1 MYTPFTK
8 DPGMKR
14 ILLPIGLLIAGT
26 AAMAQSPEDA
36 LRLGTSNSF
45 GTARQLAIGG
55 AMTSLGGEIS
65 ATYINPAGLGM
76 YRTSEFVLSPGFGLY
91 NGKSDYR
98 GSAAKADKLNKFSL
112 GTSGFVFGMGGNQ
125 YSKWK
130 SKAISLT
137 VNRTADFNST
147 TYYKG
152 QNDFSSFSEQYVLDF
167 AQSGLSLN
175 NDSWRNSNLIGLP
188 TKMAVYEY
196 LIDTLNV
203 SGGGITIIGQGE
215 KAALLDQEKRITTK
229 GGATEFALGYGANMD
244 DKVYW
249 GISVGI
255 PIMNYSRTSYY
266 RESDASGDNDNDF
279 KYASYEETLT
289 QKGVG
294 LNAKLGMIIRPAD
307 RWRFGFAL
315 HTPTVYGIDENITAA
330 KMVTDLENY
339 PTKYNLPAGPDSVSL
354 NSFPVSTI
362 KYDAFTPWRFML
374 SGTFILNEVEDV
386 NKQKGFITADVEYTT
401 VQASR
406 FRSADQL
413 GNNDT
418 YYKDLNAA
426 TKAIYKNVFNFRAGG
441 ELKFK
446 TIMARLGFAYFGN
459 PYEDNSLK
467 GGRMNLSGGL
477 GYRDQG
483 IFIDLT
489 YVHSMGKDVNF
500 PYRLSDKNNTFANLK
515 NNTGN
520 VMLTFGVKF

>member
-26 AAMAQSPEDA
+26 TVLAQSPEDA
-36 LRLGTSNSF
+36 LRLGTSHSF
-45 GTARQLAIGG
+45 GTARQLSIGG

-76 YRTSEFVLSPGFGLY
+76 YKTSEFVLSPGFSFYG
-91 NGKSDYR
+91 GKSDYR
-98 GSAAKADKLNKFSL
+98 GSAGKADNQQKFNL
-112 GTSGFVFGMGGNQ
+112 GTSGFVFGMGGNP

-152 QNDFSSFSEQYVLDF
+152 QNDYSSFSEQYVLDF

-175 NDSWRNSNLIGLP
+175 NDSWRNSGLIGLP

-196 LIDTLNV
+196 LIDTLNII
-203 SGGGITIIGQGE
+203 GGGTTIIGQGE
-215 KAALLDQEKRITTK
+215 KSSLLDQERRITTK
-229 GGATEFALGYGANMD
+229 GGATEFSLGYGANMD

-255 PIMNYSRTSYY
+255 PIMNYSRTSYF

-279 KYASYEETLT
+279 KYASYEETMT

-315 HTPTVYGIDENITAA
+315 HTPTVYGVDENITAA

-339 PTKYNLPAGPDSVSL
+339 PTKYNLPAGADSVSL
-354 NSFPVSTI
+354 NSFPVNTI
-362 KYDAFTPWRFML
+362 KYDAFTPWRFMV
-374 SGTFILNEVEDV
+374 SGTFILNEVQDV

>member
-1 MYTPFTK
+1 
-8 DPGMKR
+8 MKR
-14 ILLPIGLLIAGT
+14 IILPIGLMIMGT
-26 AAMAQSPEDA
+26 AAMAQIPEDA
-36 LRLGTSNSF
+36 LRMGSANYF
-45 GTARQLAIGG
+45 GTARHLAIGG

-76 YRTSEFVLSPGFGLY
+76 YKTSEFVLSPGFSLY
-91 NGKSDYR
+91 NGKGEYR
-98 GSAAKADKLNKFSL
+98 GTSSKADKENKFNF

-125 YSKWK
+125 YTKWK
-130 SKAISLT
+130 SRAISLT

-152 QNDFSSFSEQYVLDF
+152 QNDYSSFSEQYALDF
-167 AQSGLSLN
+167 AQSGLSLD
-175 NDSWRNSNLIGLP
+175 NDSWRNSGLIGLP

-196 LIDTLNV
+196 LIDTLHIN
-203 SGGGITIIGQGE
+203 GGGITLIGQGE
-215 KAALLDQEKRITTK
+215 KASLLDQERRVTTK
-229 GGATEFALGYGANMD
+229 GGATEFAIGYGANMD

-255 PIMNYSRTSYY
+255 PILNYSRTSYY
-266 RESDASGDNDNDF
+266 KESDATGDNDNDF
-279 KYASYEETLT
+279 KYASYEETMT

-294 LNAKLGMIIRPAD
+294 VNAKLGMIIRPAD

-339 PTKYNLPAGPDSVSL
+339 PTKYNLPAGADSVSL
-354 NSFPVSTI
+354 NTFPANTI
-362 KYDAFTPWRFML
+362 KYDATTPWKFIV
-374 SGTFILNEVEDV
+374 SGTFILNEVQDV
-386 NKQKGFITADVEYTT
+386 TKQKGFLTADVEYTT
-401 VQASR
+401 IQASR
-406 FRSADQL
+406 FRSAEDL

-426 TKAIYKNVFNFRAGG
+426 TKAIYKNVFNFRVGG

-446 TIMARLGFAYFGN
+446 TIMTRLGFAYFGN

-500 PYRLSDKNNTFANLK
+500 PYRLTDKENTFANLK